1 MSGFLEPL
9 QEKRM
14 QKHCVAECLG
24 TFLYIYM
31 SEACAVNSDTQGMVT
46 NALGNGFTLAVLIYC
61 FSGENGSGA
70 KLNPA
75 VSTGLRLTGR
85 LDNTTYLWE
94 IISQT
99 VGAILGAICLRI
111 TIPGVDVTHT
121 FVAMG
126 GVSSGHP
133 LSTFIWEFLMTGF
146 VVYVVFATQVDK
158 QTRHGSDLKITLPA
172 PFAPLAVGLAVACGA
187 FASVP
192 YTGGA
197 MNPLRAL
204 APALVFWNWKNIWV
218 YVLATMLGG
227 TAGAV
232 VYENVFLEHQPPED
246 EGEANEASV

>member
-1 MSGFLEPL
+1 MASFMEPL

-14 QKHCVAECLG
+14 QKRCAAELIG
-24 TFLYIYM
+24 TFLYIFL
-31 SEACAVNSDTQGMVT
+31 SESAAVNADTQGVVV
-46 NALGNGFTLAVLIYC
+46 NALGNGLTLAVLIWC
-61 FSGENGSGA
+61 FSGENGSGG
-70 KLNPA
+70 KFNPA
-75 VSTGLRLTGR
+75 VSTGLLVCGRMDKTTYMWEVISQLTG
-85 LDNTTYLWE
+85 
-94 IISQT
+94 S
-99 VGAILGAICLRI
+99 ILGALALRVV
-111 TIPGVDVTHT
+111 IPGSDITHQ

-133 LSTFIWEFLMTGF
+133 LSTFIWEFIITAF

-158 QTRHGSDLKITLPA
+158 QTRHDFKISLPA
-172 PFAPLAVGLAVACGA
+172 PFAPLAVGLAVAVGA

-204 APALVFWNWKNIWV
+204 SPAVVFWNWKNIWV
-218 YVLATMLGG
+218 YVLATMFGG
-227 TAGAV
+227 CAGAV